1 MPFATVQNARMFY
14 RLQGNARQPV
24 LIFSHS
30 IGTDQAMWDQ
40 QVADLLPYFHILRYD
55 TRGHGASDVTPGEYS
70 VEMLGRDVLG
80 LADALG
86 ISQFAFCGLSL
97 GGAIGQWVAASA
109 PGRVTHLVLANTS
122 PQFLPRV
129 NWETRIATVLKSG
142 MAAIVDMAM
151 QRFFSEETLAKGSPH
166 AASIRSVLLGTDP
179 AGYTRCCA
187 ALRDVDHTRLLE
199 SIKAPTLVI
208 AGDRDVSTPW
218 SGHGEILAREI
229 PGARTLH
236 LAAAHLSNIER
247 PRSFTTAVLEFL
259 GAPSD
264 SSADP
269 LQAGFAIRRAVLG
282 DAHVDKAIAATT
294 ELTCEFQELIT
305 RYAWGTIWSRPELDW
320 RTRRLLVL
328 AITAALGRWE
338 EFTLHLRAGL
348 ANELEL
354 CDLKEVLLQTAIYAG
369 VPAANTGFK
378 IAAEQRGMTTEKPR
392 AVSRSS
398 LEKSG
403 AGQ

>member
-1 MPFATVQNARMFY
+1 LPFATVQHARMFY
-14 RLQGNARQPV
+14 RLQGNARHPV

-30 IGTDQAMWDQ
+30 IGTDHAMWDQ
-40 QVADLLPYFHILRYD
+40 QVADLLPHFHILRCD

-80 LADALG
+80 LADILG

-97 GGAIGQWVAASA
+97 GGAIGQWVAANA

-122 PQFLPRV
+122 PQFLPRL
-129 NWETRIATVLKSG
+129 NWDTRIATVLKSG

-151 QRFFSEETLAKGSPH
+151 QRFFSAKTLAKGNPH

-179 AGYTRCCA
+179 AGYTGCCA
-187 ALRDVDHTRLLE
+187 ALRDVDHTELLQR
-199 SIKAPTLVI
+199 IKAPTLVI
-208 AGDRDVSTPW
+208 AGDRDVATPW

-229 PGARTLH
+229 PGAKTLH

-259 GAPSD
+259 RAPSD

-282 DAHVDKAIAATT
+282 DAHVDQAIAATT
-294 ELTCEFQELIT
+294 ELSREFQEWIT

-320 RTRRLLVL
+320 QTRRLLVL

-348 ANELEL
+348 TNELEL

-378 IAAEQRGMTTEKPR
+378 IAGEQIRKED
-392 AVSRSS
+392 
-398 LEKSG
+398 
-403 AGQ
+403 